1 MTDLAPPAGYD
12 FVPLARSH
20 RRADFDYGNQAV
32 NDWLKTSAFQN
43 QQKRLSTT
51 KVLDN
56 NAGRIAGFFTLAT
69 GQADFS
75 ELPAELIAKLPRR
88 ALPIAVLAWLGVDV
102 GFRGQGIGT
111 LLVAKALADC
121 HAAGRIFNFV
131 AVVLDCIDEQAK
143 AFYQRFDF
151 REIPG
156 KPLRLFLPTATLDA
170 MMRQK

>member
-1 MTDLAPPAGYD
+1 VTNLAPPAGYE

-20 RRADFDYGNQAV
+20 RRAAFDCGNDAV
-32 NDWLKTSAFQN
+32 NDWLKARALQN
-43 QQKRLSTT
+43 QQKRLSTS
-51 KVLDN
+51 KVLA
-56 NAGRIAGFFTLAT
+56 NADGIIAGFFTLAT

-75 ELPAELIAKLPRR
+75 ELPAELVAKLPRR
-88 ALPIAVLAWLGVDV
+88 ALPIAIVAWLGV
-102 GFRGQGIGT
+102 GLEFHRQGIGT

-121 HAAGRIFNFV
+121 HAAGQIFNFV
-131 AVVLDCIDEQAK
+131 ALVLDCIDEQAK